1 MKVEVVVTMIVVENA
16 VMIVSSAINRVIG
29 QESVLM
35 LIMVVEIDTVI
46 DHLDEGMSC
55 LYQC

>member
-1 MKVEVVVTMIVVENA
+1 MKVEVVVMMIVVEIA